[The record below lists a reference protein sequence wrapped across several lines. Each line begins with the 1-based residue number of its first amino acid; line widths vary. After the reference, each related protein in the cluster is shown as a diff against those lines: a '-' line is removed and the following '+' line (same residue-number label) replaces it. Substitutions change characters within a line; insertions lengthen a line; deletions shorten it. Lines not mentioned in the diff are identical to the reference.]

1 MACSVSNLIRPKII
15 SLLLTTIDNA
25 TKERQRTA
33 YALFTFNHE
42 FHFLYLTVSR
52 QNVALVQTIAP
63 EVIAKRTKR
72 HLDELEVHL
81 SVLGLYA

>member
-1 MACSVSNLIRPKII
+1 MLCHNLIRPNHIP
-15 SLLLTTIDNA
+15 LLLTTINHA

-33 YALFTFNHE
+33 YVLFTLNHE
-42 FHFLYLTVSR
+42 FYFLYLTVSR

-63 EVIAKRTKR
+63 EVIAKRTRR

-81 SVLGLYA
+81 NVLGLHA

>member
-1 MACSVSNLIRPKII
+1 MACSVSNLIRPKNIT
-15 SLLLTTIDNA
+15 LLLATINNA

-33 YALFTFNHE
+33 YVPFTFNHE
-42 FHFLYLTVSR
+42 FRFLYLTVSR

-81 SVLGLYA
+81 SVLDLHA